1 MDFLAI
7 GDTVVDTFIR
17 LKDAEVHCNLNNE
30 ECLISMRYGD
40 KIPFEFAKVL
50 PAVGNAANAAVSA
63 QRLGLNTAFIGWVAD
78 DQNGKDC
85 VAVFKKE
92 GIDTAYTVVE
102 SGKTTNSHYV
112 LWYGPDRTILI
123 KHEAFDY
130 QLPAPMPTPKAV
142 YLSSIG
148 EGGMGIHEPLAD
160 WLDAHPDML
169 FAFQPGTFQ
178 MKAGLEKLARIYARA
193 DVFVCN
199 KEEYQRVL
207 DTKEGEPKKLMEM
220 MREKGPKIVFLTDG
234 PNGAYA
240 MSDDGAWKIGL
251 APGGDQAYERT
262 GAGDAFASTATAA
275 LLLGKSVPEA
285 LAWGPVNSA
294 SVVQKIGAQ
303 EGLLSRD
310 ALLTNLQ
317 SAPADYKAEPM

>member
-1 MDFLAI
+1 MEFLAI

-17 LKDAEVHCNLNNE
+17 LKDAQVHCNLNNE
-30 ECLISMRYGD
+30 ECTISMRYGD
-40 KIPFEFAKVL
+40 KIPYEFAKVL
-50 PAVGNAANAAVSA
+50 AGVGNAANASISA
-63 QRLGLNTAFIGWVAD
+63 ARLGLQSAFIGWVGED
-78 DQNGKDC
+78 ENGHAC
-85 VAVFKKE
+85 VSVFKKDGVSTE
-92 GIDTAYTVVE
+92 HITTE
-102 SGKTTNSHYV
+102 PGKTTNSHFV

-130 QLPAPMPTPKAV
+130 VLPAPMPDTKAV

-160 WLDAHPDML
+160 WLEAHPEIL
-169 FAFQPGTFQ
+169 LAFQPGTFQ
-178 MKAGLEKLARIYARA
+178 MKAGVEKLARIYKRTNI
-193 DVFVCN
+193 FVCN
-199 KEEYQRVL
+199 KEEYQRIL
-207 DTKEGEPKKLMEM
+207 DVKEEDPKKLMEL

-240 MSDDGAWKIGL
+240 LSDDGAWKIGL
-251 APGGDQAYERT
+251 APGGDDAYERT

-303 EGLLSRD
+303 EGLLTKET
-310 ALLTNLQ
+310 LLANLEKV
-317 SAPADYKAEPM
+317 PETYKAEKI